1 MWDYTGPDERY
12 SAFDVETTGVN
23 PEEDRIV
30 QASIVSVSGGQ
41 PTRSSTVL
49 IDPGVPIPDG
59 AAEVHG
65 ITTAIAQEQ
74 GVAAKGAIPA
84 LARQLTTAIEAGR
97 PIVGYN
103 LPFDLTLMDREC
115 RRHGVDPPDWSRLR
129 GVDPLVIWK
138 WADRFRRGSRNLSAA
153 CEAFGVELGE
163 DAHGAAADAL
173 AAARLAY
180 RFMTKTDL
188 VQGRHPEIIQRRA
201 FWKAIKGDLGA
212 LHNAQAVMAHE
223 QAIGL
228 RDYFTRQGKH
238 DEAASVQ
245 EAWPWCP
252 YEGKVAA

>member
-1 MWDYTGPDERY
+1 MWTDERY

-23 PEEDRIV
+23 PEGDRIV

-41 PTRSSTVL
+41 PTRASTVL

-65 ITTAIAQEQ
+65 ITTAKAQAE
-74 GVAAKGAIPA
+74 GVAASGAIPA
-84 LARQLTTAIEAGR
+84 LARQLTTAIQAGR
-97 PIVGYN
+97 PIVAYVAR
-103 LPFDLTLMDREC
+103 FDLTMMDREC
-115 RRHGVDPPDWSRLR
+115 RRYGVEPPPWSEARVIDPF
-129 GVDPLVIWK
+129 VIWK

-163 DAHGAAADAL
+163 DAHGSAADAL

-180 RFMTKTDL
+180 RFMAKTDL
-188 VQGRHPEIIQRRA
+188 VQGRHPEIVQRRA
-201 FWKAIKGDLGA
+201 FWKSVRDDLDA
-212 LHNAQAVMAHE
+212 LHNAQVAMAHE

-238 DEAASVQ
+238 EEATSVQ
-245 EAWPWCP
+245 EAWPWVP
-252 YEGKVAA
+252 FEEKVIV